1 MKRLLLAAIALAG
14 LTTAA
19 AADDWKEERRYRY
32 NGQPVKVWTSTKSEV
47 EIRYIPGSRRHGGLG
62 YLLFYGQ
69 WKDGKLSGTA
79 RLDDPGCDMAY
90 EASGGLTKDRSLELH
105 PVEDTNA
112 SCKARFRR

>member
-62 YLLFYGQ
+62 FVCSIVNGR
-69 WKDGKLSGTA
+69 T
-79 RLDDPGCDMAY
+79 
-90 EASGGLTKDRSLELH
+90 
-105 PVEDTNA
+105 A
-112 SCKARFRR
+112 SCPAPRASTIAVATRLMKRAAA